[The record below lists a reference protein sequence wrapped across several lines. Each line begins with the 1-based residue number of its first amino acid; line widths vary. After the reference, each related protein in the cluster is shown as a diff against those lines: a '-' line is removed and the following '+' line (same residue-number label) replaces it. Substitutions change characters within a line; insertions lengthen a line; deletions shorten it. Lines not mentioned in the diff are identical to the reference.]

1 MTCVVVVAAAANAE
15 ELERRKQVWQEEL
28 DTMSEFLVIK
38 STEEQR
44 EEGVERLV
52 DTAFVGECHVTHAGC
67 SVCSVF
73 LRLLFL
79 VT

>member
-1 MTCVVVVAAAANAE
+1 MRAAAANAE
-15 ELERRKQVWQEEL
+15 ELERRKQIWQEEL

-52 DTAFVGECHVTHAGC
+52 DTAFVGESTAQR
-67 SVCSVF
+67 SLNRF
-73 LRLLFL
+73 
-79 VT
+79 